1 MLKRVV
7 PVIAVAAAVSS
18 GAAFAFTFAPAALV
32 GTMVIHASGGTTL
45 HTSGAASSRP
55 PAPSTPASTPTPAST
70 GGSLT
75 STPPAPQALPATA
88 PGAVTEGAPGAAPA
102 KADTSARGGIA
113 PRRGQGGQPVPLVL
127 SVRKVAVALLNGGKI
142 SAMGM
147 HAGFH
152 DTLTVRNGKTVV
164 AVALAQI
171 ADIEFGEKEL
181 GRLAVTVTMIDGS
194 ALSGGIYPGTVFE
207 FEGKGKVTATRAEE
221 IATITFPA
229 E

>member
-7 PVIAVAAAVSS
+7 PVIAVAAAFSS
-18 GAAFAFTFAPAALV
+18 GAALAFTFAPAAAV
-32 GTMVIHASGGTTL
+32 GTMVIHASGGTTM
-45 HTSGAASSRP
+45 HTSGAVSPRP
-55 PAPSTPASTPTPAST
+55 PAPSTPASTPPPAST

-88 PGAVTEGAPGAAPA
+88 PGAVTEGAAPS
-102 KADTSARGGIA
+102 KGTPVMRGGIV
-113 PRRGQGGQPVPLVL
+113 PQRGQGGQPVSLVL

-171 ADIEFGEKEL
+171 AGIEFGEKEL

-194 ALSGGIYPGTVFE
+194 ALPGEIYPGTVFE
-207 FEGKGKVTATRAEE
+207 FEGKGRVTATRAEE